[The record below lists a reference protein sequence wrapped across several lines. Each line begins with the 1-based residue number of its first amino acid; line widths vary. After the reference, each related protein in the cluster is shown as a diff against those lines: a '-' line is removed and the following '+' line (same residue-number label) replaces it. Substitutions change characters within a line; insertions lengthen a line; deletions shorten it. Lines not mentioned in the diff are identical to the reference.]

1 MRTILL
7 AVVLAVVGAGQ
18 VAPRPS
24 LREIK
29 YDPAAKYYVLDSRVT
44 DDVRLCIGIA
54 EDKRI
59 ACVFAKDLRDDY
71 AKKNGKMPP
80 DRR

>member
-7 AVVLAVVGAGQ
+7 AVVLALGSVQA
-18 VAPRPS
+18 APRPS

-44 DDVRLCIGIA
+44 DDVRICLGIA
-54 EDKRI
+54 EDKTI

-71 AKKNGKMPP
+71 AKKH
-80 DRR
+80 RRTP